1 VLSRM
6 YVESWWQSIV
16 LEGRY
21 LPGSRSSGNYGRHFQ
36 DLATSRWCRR
46 VLRISSIGSGCDA
59 GWQEAFLQAITAIAT
74 VQIDNHH
81 TLLVPN
87 KDLAVLAFVMM

>member
-16 LEGRY
+16 PEGRY
-21 LPGSRSSGNYGRHFQ
+21 LAGRHSSGDYGRHFQ
-36 DLATSRWCRR
+36 DSPTSRWRRR

-59 GWQEAFLQAITAIAT
+59 GWQEAFLQAITAIAKIQ
-74 VQIDNHH
+74 VDNHH

-87 KDLAVLAFVMM
+87 KDLAVLALVMM